1 MITQAPGVSARLLPW
16 SSADGKPCY
25 VVGDGTG
32 RVSRVAD
39 TIEGVQLGMALE
51 LLDHADDML
60 DDHQVTSAQLR
71 YVLARMAEALRDVH
85 RIARSRGDR
94 LAASARDEGGPGRP
108 QP

>member
-1 MITQAPGVSARLLPW
+1 MTQTPGAAARLLPW
-16 SSADGKPCY
+16 SGPEGKPCY

-39 TIEGVQLGMALE
+39 NVESVQLDMALE

-60 DDHQVTSAQLR
+60 DDGQVTSAQLR

-94 LAASARDEGGPGRP
+94 LAASADDGGSPVQP
-108 QP
+108 QV

>member
-1 MITQAPGVSARLLPW
+1 MTQTPGVSARLLPW
-16 SSADGKPCY
+16 SSAEGKPCH

-39 TIEGVQLGMALE
+39 NIESVQLGMALE
-51 LLDHADDML
+51 LLDHAGDML
-60 DDHQVTSAQLR
+60 DDGQVTSAQLR

-94 LAASARDEGGPGRP
+94 LAASADDGSSP
-108 QP
+108 QV